1 MSLRGFV
8 REDEDVPVV
17 PVPPVLGDDEF
28 DDDDDDDEFMHSTCS
43 SRIDSAGSDSNR
55 RSSYIHPHSDRIRE
69 SHKIRD
75 DNQDTPQRV

>member
-28 DDDDDDDEFMHSTCS
+28 DDDDDDDGFMHSTCS

-55 RSSYIHPHSDRIRE
+55 RSSYIHIATGAEKAINKRR
-69 SHKIRD
+69 
-75 DNQDTPQRV
+75 NQDTPQRV